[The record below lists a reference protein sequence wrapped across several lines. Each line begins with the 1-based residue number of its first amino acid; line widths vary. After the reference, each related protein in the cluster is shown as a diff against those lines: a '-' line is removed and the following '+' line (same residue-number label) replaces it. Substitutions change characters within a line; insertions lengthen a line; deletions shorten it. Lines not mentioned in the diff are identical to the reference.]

1 MNTNKRRVRFML
13 FWQRANGEKIY
24 RLDESGAIW
33 KTESVQQARDTA
45 WAELKTGNIYRIEET
60 WNA

>member
-1 MNTNKRRVRFML
+1 MNTNHTRVKFRL
-13 FWQRANGEKIY
+13 FWQRANGEKVY

-33 KTESVQQARDTA
+33 QTKKIQQARDVA
-45 WAELKTGNIYRIEET
+45 WAELKSGNTYRIEES